1 MPIYEYKRR
10 SDGSIFEIHQSMK
23 DEPLKKCPTT
33 GDDVERIIS
42 ASAFHLKG
50 SGWYTTDYKAPS
62 AGSSAAETKNE
73 VVEKPAC
80 QAATQP
86 CGAGACE
93 KPSA

>member
-10 SDGSIFEIHQSMK
+10 SDGSVFEIHQSMK
-23 DEPLKKCPTT
+23 DEPLKKCPIT

-50 SGWYTTDYKAPS
+50 SGWYTTDYKSPS
-62 AGSSAAETKNE
+62 AESA
-73 VVEKPAC
+73 EKPAC